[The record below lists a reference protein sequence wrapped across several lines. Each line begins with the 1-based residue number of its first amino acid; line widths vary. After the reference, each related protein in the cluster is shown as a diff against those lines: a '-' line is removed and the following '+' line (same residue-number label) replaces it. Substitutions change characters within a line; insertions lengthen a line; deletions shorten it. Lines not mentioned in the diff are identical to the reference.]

1 MCKTDLK
8 QYRTIT
14 GEPRRMAMRAHL
26 TTAHGLRFGLS
37 HEDLTRDQRAALEEM
52 AKAVSWRKGISCRL
66 TLAAAFYVYLS
77 RGVSTTSS
85 APTRTPT
92 RAAPGSRQ
100 AFVFGR
106 GHA

>member
-14 GEPRRMAMRAHL
+14 GEPRRLAMRAHL
-26 TTAHGLRFGLS
+26 TTARGVRFGLS
-37 HEDLTRDQRAALEEM
+37 HEELTREQRAALESM
-52 AKAVSWRKGISCRL
+52 AKAVSWRKGIASRL

-77 RGVSTTSS
+77 RGVTSTS
-85 APTRTPT
+85 
-92 RAAPGSRQ
+92 AAPASMQTAAPRR

-106 GHA
+106 GVA

>member
-1 MCKTDLK
+1 MCKTDFK
-8 QYRTIT
+8 HFRTIT
-14 GEPRRMAMRAHL
+14 GEPRRIAMRAHL
-26 TTAHGLRFGLS
+26 TTAHGVRFGLS
-37 HEDLTRDQRAALEEM
+37 HEELTRDQRARLEDM

-77 RGVSTTSS
+77 RGITTTSS
-85 APTRTPT
+85 TPASAPA
-92 RAAPGSRQ
+92 AAPRR